1 MLLKSIKQYLI
12 KESSL
17 YSRSLNNLDQVKVDA
32 IKRLLRWGNL
42 EDELDS
48 ETLDEF
54 NIEANDETV
63 KINSDSYRDFILSFK
78 YDEWERLKLPKNIFL
93 DFKGTFEINP
103 GYKYGNNKN
112 FNVLEG
118 YTFESLRDKELT
130 IKIFI
135 SDEGDSIIKNCSFK
149 SEVGEV
155 HYESRYIMDPN
166 DPRQVIIYKMEGSGN
181 LVSYKDSIEILQ
193 KRLYN
198 STNTFEFK
206 KLDIGNISIGIDTND
221 LPDTQFL
228 KNDYKNKIEELKKDN
243 FIFNVKTQNFIK
255 KSIRKDLNLPIGM
268 VKKLDYTSHYR
279 RSGMGIAWSD
289 VTSK

>member
-1 MLLKSIKQYLI
+1 MLLKSLKNKLVS
-12 KESSL
+12 ESSL
-17 YSRSLNNLDQVKVDA
+17 YSRSLNNLDQVKVDT
-32 IKRLLRWGNL
+32 IKRLLRWGNS

-54 NIEANDETV
+54 DIEANDETV
-63 KINSDSYRDFILSFK
+63 KINCDSYRDFILSFK

-103 GYKYGNNKN
+103 GYKYGNNKK
-112 FNVLEG
+112 FNILEG
-118 YTFESLRDKELT
+118 YTFESLRDKELI

-135 SDEGDSIIKNCSFK
+135 SDEGDSIIKNCVFK
-149 SEVGEV
+149 SEVGEIY
-155 HYESRYIMDPN
+155 YESQYIMNPN
-166 DPRQVIIYKMEGSGN
+166 DPRQVIIYKMEGSGK

-221 LPDTQFL
+221 LPDVQFL
-228 KNDYKNKIEELKKDN
+228 KKDYMDKIEELKNDN

-268 VKKLDYTSHYR
+268 IKKLDYTSQYR
-279 RSGMGIAWSD
+279 RGGMGIAWSD